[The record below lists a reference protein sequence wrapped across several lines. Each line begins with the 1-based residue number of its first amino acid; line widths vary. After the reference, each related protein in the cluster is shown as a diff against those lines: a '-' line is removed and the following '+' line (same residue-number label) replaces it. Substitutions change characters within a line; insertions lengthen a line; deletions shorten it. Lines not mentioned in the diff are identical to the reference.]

1 MMFKQW
7 IKDLRKQFTLT
18 AIFSILLGLVLAI
31 WPDATKLAVSYLIG
45 AALLVFGVIQV
56 VRYFVY
62 EVRLDLFRYD
72 FVSGLILLGAG
83 VFFLMKP
90 EIIVSILPVLLGI
103 TIVVDAAVKVQQSM
117 DLMRAGYHRWWLVML
132 LAVLALGAGIILLVN
147 PFEAASTLMLLIG
160 IVLIYNGVTD
170 LWTISRVSGRIK
182 QMRMDGAV
190 AVSGV
195 EVDENGA
202 SIDGRG
208 AGTKK
213 GKR

>member
-1 MMFKQW
+1 MFKQW
-7 IKDLRKQFTLT
+7 IKDMKKQLTLT

-31 WPDATKLAVSYLIG
+31 WPDATKMAVSYLIG
-45 AALLVFGVIQV
+45 AALVVFGVIQV

-83 VFFLMKP
+83 VFLLMRP
-90 EIIVSILPVLLGI
+90 EIIVGFLPVLLGI
-103 TIVVDAAVKVQQSM
+103 AIVIDGAVKIQQSM
-117 DLMRAGYHRWWLVML
+117 DLLRAGYRRWWLVLL
-132 LAVLALGAGIILLVN
+132 LAALALAAGGVLLIN
-147 PFEAASTLMLLIG
+147 PFEAASTLVLMIG

-170 LWTISRVSGRIK
+170 LWTISRVSGRLR
-182 QMRMDGAV
+182 QMRAEASV

-195 EVDENGA
+195 DVDENGVP
-202 SIDGRG
+202 IDDSDDR
-208 AGTKK
+208 

>member
-1 MMFKQW
+1 MFKQW
-7 IKDLRKQFTLT
+7 IKDMKKQLTLT

-31 WPDATKLAVSYLIG
+31 WPDATKMAVSYLIG
-45 AALLVFGVIQV
+45 AALVVFGVIQV

-83 VFFLMKP
+83 VFLLMRP
-90 EIIVSILPVLLGI
+90 EIIVGFLPVLLGI
-103 TIVVDAAVKVQQSM
+103 AIVIDGAVKIQQSM
-117 DLMRAGYHRWWLVML
+117 DLLRAGYRRWWLVLL
-132 LAVLALGAGIILLVN
+132 LAALALAAGVVLLIN
-147 PFEAASTLMLLIG
+147 PFEAASTLVLMIG

-170 LWTISRVSGRIK
+170 LWTISRVSGRLR
-182 QMRMDGAV
+182 QMRAEASV

-195 EVDENGA
+195 DVDENGVP
-202 SIDGRG
+202 SDDSDDR
-208 AGTKK
+208 

>member
-1 MMFKQW
+1 MFKQW
-7 IKDLRKQFTLT
+7 IKDMKKQLTLT

-31 WPDATKLAVSYLIG
+31 WPDATKMAVSYLIG
-45 AALLVFGVIQV
+45 AALVVFGVIQV

-83 VFFLMKP
+83 VFLLMRP
-90 EIIVSILPVLLGI
+90 EIIVGFLPVLLGI
-103 TIVVDAAVKVQQSM
+103 AIVIDGAVKIQQSM
-117 DLMRAGYHRWWLVML
+117 DLLRAGYRRWWLVLL
-132 LAVLALGAGIILLVN
+132 LAALALAAGVVLLIN
-147 PFEAASTLMLLIG
+147 PFEAASTLVLMIG

-170 LWTISRVSGRIK
+170 LWTISRVSGRLR
-182 QMRMDGAV
+182 QMRAEASG

-195 EVDENGA
+195 DVDENGVP
-202 SIDGRG
+202 IDDSDDR
-208 AGTKK
+208 

>member
-1 MMFKQW
+1 MFKQW
-7 IKDLRKQFTLT
+7 IKDMKKQLTLT

-45 AALLVFGVIQV
+45 AALVIFGVIQV

-90 EIIVSILPVLLGI
+90 QVIVSILPILLGI
-103 TIVVDAAVKVQQSM
+103 AIIIDGAVKIQQSM
-117 DLMRAGYHRWWLVML
+117 DLMRAGYPRWWLIML
-132 LAVLALGAGIILLVN
+132 LAALALAAGIVLLVN

-170 LWTISRVSGRIK
+170 LWTISRVSGRIR
-182 QMRMDGAV
+182 QMRADGAV

-195 EVDENGA
+195 EVDENGTV
-202 SIDGRG
+202 IPGEG
-208 AGTKK
+208 KK
-213 GKR
+213 KQ

>member
-1 MMFKQW
+1 MFKQW
-7 IKDLRKQFTLT
+7 IKDMKKQLTLT

-45 AALLVFGVIQV
+45 TALVIFGGIQV

-90 EIIVSILPVLLGI
+90 QVIVSILPILLGI
-103 TIVVDAAVKVQQSM
+103 AIIIDGAVKIQQSM
-117 DLMRAGYHRWWLVML
+117 DLMRAGYPRWWLIML
-132 LAVLALGAGIILLVN
+132 LAALALAAGIVLLVN

-170 LWTISRVSGRIK
+170 LWTISRVSGRIR
-182 QMRMDGAV
+182 QMRADGAV

-195 EVDENGA
+195 EVDENGTE
-202 SIDGRG
+202 IPGEG
-208 AGTKK
+208 KK
-213 GKR
+213 KQ

>member
-1 MMFKQW
+1 MFKQW
-7 IKDLRKQFTLT
+7 IKDMKKQLTLT

-31 WPDATKLAVSYLIG
+31 WPDATKMAVSYLIG
-45 AALLVFGVIQV
+45 AALVVFGVIQV

-83 VFFLMKP
+83 VFLLMRP
-90 EIIVSILPVLLGI
+90 EIIVGFLPVLLGI
-103 TIVVDAAVKVQQSM
+103 AIVIDGAVKIQQSM
-117 DLMRAGYHRWWLVML
+117 DLLRAGYRRWWLVLL
-132 LAVLALGAGIILLVN
+132 LAALALAAGVVLLIN
-147 PFEAASTLMLLIG
+147 PFEAASTLVLMIG

-170 LWTISRVSGRIK
+170 LWTISRVSGRLR
-182 QMRMDGAV
+182 QMRAEASV

-195 EVDENGA
+195 DVDENGVP
-202 SIDGRG
+202 IDDSDDR
-208 AGTKK
+208 